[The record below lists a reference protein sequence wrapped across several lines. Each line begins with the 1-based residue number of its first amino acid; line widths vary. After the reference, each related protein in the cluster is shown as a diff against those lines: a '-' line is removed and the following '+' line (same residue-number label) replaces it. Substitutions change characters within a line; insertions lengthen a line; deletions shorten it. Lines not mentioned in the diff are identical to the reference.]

1 MSVNQTNGIS
11 LLLVEDHAELA
22 ETVGAYLESSGYLLD
37 YAADGVNALHLAVTQ
52 SFDAIILDI
61 MLPGINGL
69 EVCRRLRTEA
79 RLTTPIIMLTARDE
93 LDDKLE
99 GFDVGADDYLVK
111 PFALPEL
118 EARIE
123 ALVRRQRGLAA
134 VYTVGD
140 LELNVET
147 LAVTRAGVSVQLSK
161 TLFAILR
168 ILMRESP
175 KFVSRETIEREI
187 WGDDRPDSDTL
198 RSHLYNLRQAI
209 DQPFEYPMVETRS
222 GQGYRVNVPQA
233 GDSPPQ
239 HP

>member
-1 MSVNQTNGIS
+1 MS
-11 LLLVEDHAELA
+11 LLLVEDHMELA
-22 ETVGAYLESSGYLLD
+22 ETVGAYLESSGYTLD
-37 YAADGVNALHLAVTQ
+37 YAADGVNAMHLAVTQ

-123 ALVRRQRGLAA
+123 ALVRRHRGLAA
-134 VYTVGD
+134 VYSVGE
-140 LELNVET
+140 LEMNVET
-147 LAVTRAGVSVQLSK
+147 LEVTRAGASVQLSK
-161 TLFAILR
+161 TLFGILR

-175 KFVSRETIEREI
+175 RFVSRETIEREI

-198 RSHLYNLRQAI
+198 RSHLYNLRQAV
-209 DQPFEYPMVETRS
+209 DQPFDYPMVETRS
-222 GQGYRVNVPQA
+222 GQGYRVNARQA
-233 GDSPPQ
+233 DT
-239 HP
+239 

>member
-1 MSVNQTNGIS
+1 MKDTNGIT

-22 ETVGAYLESSGYLLD
+22 ETVGAYLESSGYTLD
-37 YAADGVNALHLAVTQ
+37 YAVDGVSAMRLAVTQ

-61 MLPGINGL
+61 MLPGISGL
-69 EVCRRLRTEA
+69 EVCRRLRSEA

-93 LDDKLE
+93 LDDKLK

-118 EARIE
+118 EARVE
-123 ALVRRQRGLAA
+123 ALVRRQRGLAS

-140 LELNVET
+140 LTMNVET
-147 LAVTRAGVSVQLSK
+147 LEVTRAGVSIALSR
-161 TLFAILR
+161 TLFGILR

-175 KFVSRETIEREI
+175 KFVSREMIEREI

-198 RSHLYNLRQAI
+198 RSHLYNLRQVV
-209 DQPFEYPMVETRS
+209 DQPFDYPMVETRS
-222 GQGYRVNVPQA
+222 GQGYRVNDRQA
-233 GDSPPQ
+233 Q
-239 HP
+239 T